1 MEMRDE
7 VFSSVGAQDVDT
19 SGFQVSD
26 LGKVGF
32 KWEND
37 QLDVDTVF
45 RPGIDN
51 VFSPTAF
58 DDLEIGGAAEKPI
71 LFDKKG
77 QRELS
82 SKNTSLWDT
91 KTTLC
96 FAEESSIWNNN
107 RNCSWLCLQKIVSI
121 SITV

>member
-77 QRELS
+77 GKENS
-82 SKNTSLWDT
+82 PPKTS
-91 KTTLC
+91 
-96 FAEESSIWNNN
+96 
-107 RNCSWLCLQKIVSI
+107 VSETPKLP
-121 SITV
+121 SVLLRSRLFGTITETVHDYVYRKLFQ